1 MRPRRCRSAFGT
13 AGLAAALLAA
23 GDPARAAAQQLS
35 PGVEGAAFLLLP
47 VGARATAL
55 GQAATA
61 DGGTSEAMF
70 WNPAGLSSLTRGE
83 FAIHHYDAFF
93 GSGDAV
99 AIVVPS
105 SRLGTFGLAAYLVDY
120 GDLAVTRRELG
131 PEPVG
136 QISPR
141 NLALMASYATD
152 VAGGVALGL
161 TYKLVQFRVD
171 CTGDCTDVPTATGTT
186 HAVDIGVRFGS
197 SARGGPVMV
206 GIALKNLGFKL
217 QVNNRAQADPLPTR
231 IAVGVSARL
240 VRPATGVE
248 GLDARVL
255 ADVQGAVGEGSLE
268 PVTTV
273 GIESGVGSM
282 LRLRGGYAFLNS
294 AAKGPSLGVGVQ
306 FGSVAFDL
314 ARVFFVNQEV
324 GDTEPVHISF
334 RVLF

>member
-1 MRPRRCRSAFGT
+1 MRRSRCKVALGT

-23 GDPARAAAQQLS
+23 GDVARANSQQLS
-35 PGVEGAAFLLLP
+35 AGVEGAAFLLLP

-55 GQAATA
+55 GQTATA
-61 DGGTSEAMF
+61 DGGTSEAIF
-70 WNPAGLSSLTRGE
+70 WNPAGLATVVRGE
-83 FAIHHYDAFF
+83 FAIHHYEAFF

-105 SRLGTFGLAAYLVDY
+105 SSLGTFALSAYLVDY
-120 GDLAVTRRELG
+120 GDVPVTRAALG

-136 QISPR
+136 QISSR
-141 NLALMASYATD
+141 NVALLASYATT
-152 VAGGVALGL
+152 VVGSFALGL
-161 TYKLVQFRVD
+161 NYKLVQFRVD

-186 HAVDIGVRFGS
+186 HAVDMGVRFGG
-197 SARGGPVMV
+197 SAWGTPLMIGVS
-206 GIALKNLGFKL
+206 LKNLGFKL

-231 IAVGVSARL
+231 IAFGVSATL
-240 VRPATGVE
+240 VRPAPGAE

-255 ADVQGAVGEGSLE
+255 ADVQSAVGEGALQ

-273 GIESGVGSM
+273 GIESGVGSL

-294 AAKGPSLGVGVQ
+294 AARGPSLGVGVQ
-306 FGSVAFDL
+306 VGSVAFDL
-314 ARVFFVNQEV
+314 ARRFFTGQQIGN
-324 GDTEPVHISF
+324 TEPVHISF

>member
-1 MRPRRCRSAFGT
+1 MRPSRCRAALGT
-13 AGLAAALLAA
+13 AGLATALLAA
-23 GDPARAAAQQLS
+23 GDVARAAAQQAS
-35 PGVEGAAFLLLP
+35 AGVEGATFLLLP

-70 WNPAGLSSLTRGE
+70 WNPAGLAAEARGE

-93 GSGDAV
+93 GHGDAV
-99 AIVVPS
+99 ALTVPS
-105 SRLGTFGLAAYLVDY
+105 SSLGTFALAAYLVDY
-120 GDLAVTRRELG
+120 GDQPVTLKELG

-136 QISPR
+136 QISAR
-141 NLALMASYATD
+141 NLALLASYATD
-152 VAGGVALGL
+152 VVGSFALGL

-171 CTGDCTDVPTATGTT
+171 CTGLCTDVPTATGTT
-186 HAVDIGVRFGS
+186 HAVDIGIRFGS
-197 SARGGPVMV
+197 SARGAPIMV
-206 GIALKNLGFKL
+206 GVSLKNLGFKL

-231 IAVGVSARL
+231 IAVGVSAIL
-240 VRPATGVE
+240 VRPADGVE

-255 ADVQGAVGEGSLE
+255 ADVQGTVGEGALA

-273 GIESGVGSM
+273 GIESGVGSV

-294 AAKGPSLGVGVQ
+294 AARGPSLGVGVQ

-314 ARVFFVNQEV
+314 ARVFFIDQQI

>member
-1 MRPRRCRSAFGT
+1 MRPSRCKAALGA
-13 AGLAAALLAA
+13 AGLAAALLAV
-23 GDPARAAAQQLS
+23 GDAARATAQQVS

-61 DGGTSEAMF
+61 DGGTSEAIF
-70 WNPAGLSSLTRGE
+70 WNPAGLAALTRGE

-93 GSGDAV
+93 GSGDAI
-99 AIVVPS
+99 AIAVPS
-105 SRLGTFGLAAYLVDY
+105 SRLGAFAVAAYLVDY
-120 GDLAVTRRELG
+120 GDIAVTRSNLG

-141 NLALMASYATD
+141 NLALLASYATD
-152 VAGGVALGL
+152 VAGGFALGL

-186 HAVDIGVRFGS
+186 NAVDIGIRFVS
-197 SARGGPVMV
+197 SASGAPVMV
-206 GIALKNLGFKL
+206 GVSLKNLGFKL

-231 IAVGVSARL
+231 IVVGVSAML
-240 VRPATGVE
+240 VRPAAGE
-248 GLDARVL
+248 QGLDARVL
-255 ADVQGAVGEGSLE
+255 ADVQGTVGAGSLA
-268 PVTTV
+268 PVTLV
-273 GIESGVGSM
+273 GIESGVGTL

-294 AAKGPSLGVGVQ
+294 AAKGPSMGVGVQ

-314 ARVFFVNQEV
+314 ARVFFADQQI

>member
-1 MRPRRCRSAFGT
+1 MRPSRCKSALSA
-13 AGLAAALLAA
+13 AGFAAALLAT
-23 GDPARAAAQQLS
+23 GGVARAAAQQLS

-55 GQAATA
+55 SQAATA
-61 DGGTSEAMF
+61 DGGTSEAIF
-70 WNPAGLSSLTRGE
+70 WNPAGLAALSRGE

-99 AIVVPS
+99 AIAIPS
-105 SRLGTFGLAAYLVDY
+105 SRLGAFGLAAYLVDY
-120 GDLAVTRRELG
+120 GDIPVTRATLG

-141 NLALMASYATD
+141 NLAILASYATD
-152 VAGGVALGL
+152 VAGGFAIGL
-161 TYKLVQFRVD
+161 TYKMVQFRVD

-186 HAVDIGVRFGS
+186 NAVDIGVRFAS
-197 SARGGPVMV
+197 SASGGPLMV
-206 GIALKNLGFKL
+206 GVSLKNLGFKL

-231 IAVGVSARL
+231 IVVGLSAML
-240 VRPATGVE
+240 VHPAAGVQ

-255 ADVQGAVGEGSLE
+255 ADVQGTVGEGTLA
-268 PVTTV
+268 PVTMV
-273 GIESGVGSM
+273 GIESGVGSL

-294 AAKGPSLGVGVQ
+294 AARGPSLGVGVQ

-314 ARVFFVNQEV
+314 ARVFFTQQEI